1 MATMSGATVPFMPLR
16 GVTYVVAP
24 DARNE
29 YKARVGPARAHP
41 DGGRLWFREGIDVK
55 DVFKE
60 APWERIP
67 DTQCMTHVYLHVP
80 ERYTKHVFFQYTIYM
95 DRME

>member
-1 MATMSGATVPFMPLR
+1 MPWR

-41 DGGRLWFREGIDVK
+41 VEEDRWFREGIDVK
-55 DVFKE
+55 NVFKE

-67 DTQCMTHVYLHVP
+67 DTLMYDILYVYLHVP
-80 ERYTKHVFFQYTIYM
+80 EK
-95 DRME
+95 